1 MQQWS
6 KKPAVRQG
14 LIFGGLTILVDM
26 IQDSI
31 QFVVGGAGAVT
42 NQGNSRGVPGLG
54 TIVFLISL
62 AFLFL
67 AGMFT
72 ARQNGKD
79 DSASVAGFLA
89 GLIGG
94 LFGVV
99 IAAIILATGP
109 IPTTGTSTDSQI
121 PRTALI
127 IGDGFGAIIVALL
140 YAGLGAGVGA
150 IGGLVGRRSYQSR
163 NPASSHEESMY
174 QGLQQPGTYPPP
186 SEKQYPLY
194 PPRQQFPLPPPSP
207 QQ

>member
-6 KKPAVRQG
+6 KNPAVRQG
-14 LIFGGLTILVDM
+14 VIFGGLIILVDM

-54 TIVFLISL
+54 TIVFLIGL
-62 AFLFL
+62 GLLFL

-72 ARQNGKD
+72 ARQNGKV

-89 GLIGG
+89 GVIGG

-99 IAAIILATGP
+99 IAAVILATGP
-109 IPTTGTSTDSQI
+109 ISTAGTSTDSQI
-121 PRTALI
+121 PRSALI
-127 IGDGFGAIIVALL
+127 IGVIFGSIIVALV
-140 YAGLGAGVGA
+140 YAGLGAGLGA
-150 IGGLVGRRSYQSR
+150 IGGLVGRSSYQSR
-163 NPASSHEESMY
+163 NPASSHQESMY
-174 QGLQQPGTYPPP
+174 QDLQQSGAYPPP

-194 PPRQQFPLPPPSP
+194 PPRQQFPLPPPGP